1 MEGTETPYSAKEI
14 VARLD
19 IGDSTLRKWCL
30 ALEEQNY
37 NFIRTDQNKR
47 MFTEKDSYVLT
58 QFKHLVKDK
67 NMSINN
73 AASIIAAKYLK
84 DVFANETE
92 IEQVFE
98 PAFANETDK
107 ELKAEIEQLREM
119 NRQLLTMLDEQQ
131 KYIENRFN
139 QQEALIKD
147 SIQQSQETKQL
158 LIETTAKE
166 QESEQQKKPRKGLL
180 RLFSR
185 D

>member
-1 MEGTETPYSAKEI
+1 MERTDIPYSAKEI

-73 AASIIAAKYLK
+73 AAVIVAAKYEK
-84 DVFANETE
+84 EVFSNETE
-92 IEQVFE
+92 IEQVGESLFL
-98 PAFANETDK
+98 NETEE

-119 NRQLLTMLDEQQ
+119 NRQLLTRLDEQQ
-131 KYIENRFN
+131 KYIENRFD
-139 QQEALIKD
+139 QQEALLKE

-158 LIETTAKE
+158 LLETTARE
-166 QESEQQKKPRKGLL
+166 QQSEQQKKPRKGLL
-180 RLFSR
+180 RLFSK